1 MATVSN
7 DIFNLATDLS
17 QLRTQEKVV
26 KVAYRRRDPKSSSTG
41 KSFPGSNIVFD
52 FTVSGNTWWVPARSY
67 VSMRHSIYQ
76 GVGDVATKPT
86 DAGNTSLAMNMPACL
101 FDGCDL
107 QVAGVSLGSKSRM
120 LPQIDTVEKRLYKS
134 KAWLDSVGKSIAF
147 WEPDQ
152 VKRKAAISS
161 DAPDGKNRNESI
173 FVPPLGVFK
182 QGQALPPG
190 RYELILRPKPDV
202 TYKKSALHSTGADK
216 TVSDI
221 GAANALATGHFDFQI
236 DDIYFNI
243 ATVESS
249 ERVSDG
255 DFVLDLTETDCNNRL
270 ISSGATSESY
280 VVPKST
286 YALTVALQD
295 RRAGTDTLYSPSL
308 FVAEGDAERSIER
321 LRVEYAGQVRP
332 TDDEAVLYDGDTDYL
347 TKRYYQSTLEDG
359 SAFDNG
365 GAITKWDPDYLQMGP
380 IFHHQFRRDGTD
392 ASTNV
397 DLYVSYSGIA
407 STANLLLFSHSRKVA
422 TLRMENG
429 QVSEALV
436 QHA

>member
-1 MATVSN
+1 MATISN

-52 FTVSGNTWWVPARSY
+52 FTVSGNTWWIPARSY
-67 VSMRHSIYQ
+67 VSMRHSVYQ
-76 GVGDVATKPT
+76 GVANAPAKPT
-86 DAGNTSLAMNMPACL
+86 GGGNTALSMNAPACL

-134 KAWLDSVGKSIAF
+134 KAWLDSIGKSVAF

-152 VKRKAAISS
+152 EERKAGIVA
-161 DAPDGKNRNESI
+161 KNKNENI

-216 TVSDI
+216 DVSDTA
-221 GAANALATGHFDFQI
+221 GGVLPTDHFDFQI
-236 DDIYFNI
+236 DDIHFNI

-249 ERVSDG
+249 ERVTDG

-270 ISSGATSESY
+270 ISAGATSESY
-280 VVPKST
+280 IVPKST

-295 RRAGTDTLYSPSL
+295 RRAGTNTLYPPSL
-308 FVAEGDAERSIER
+308 FIAEGHAEKSIER

-332 TDDEAVLYDGDTDYL
+332 SDDEAILFDASSDYL
-347 TKRYYQSTLEDG
+347 TKRYYQSAIEDG

-365 GAITKWDPDYLQMGP
+365 GAITKWDDDYLQMGP

-397 DLYVSYSGIA
+397 DLYVSYADITD
-407 STANLLLFSHSRKVA
+407 TANLLLFSHSRRVA

-429 QVSEALV
+429 QVSEVLV